1 MYDPKEYTVTVR
13 RINSGLTDNNYRSVL
28 RRVRLSDDVHIVLE
42 CSVDTLAEVLKQAQQ
57 VGLMTDQHQFLI
69 TTPDMHT
76 IDLEPF
82 QYSGT
87 NITGVRFVSPDNP
100 LVEQVTKAIAA
111 AASGAESPT
120 DDGAAEDDDDDA
132 DDDGDADSSARR
144 RGSAQ
149 RNRGSLEV
157 AVPGASADVSDGLTS
172 DKMRTHTA
180 LVYDAV
186 LLLTEALRQ
195 LSVEQIRVKHLIC
208 NSLESWDHGNS
219 ITNFM
224 RNVRFACE

>member
-28 RRVRLSDDVHIVLE
+28 RRVRLSTDVHIVLE

-87 NITGVRFVSPDNP
+87 NITGVRFVSPDNS
-100 LVEQVTKAIAA
+100 LVAEVTKAIAA
-111 AASGAESPT
+111 AAAGAETPT
-120 DDGAAEDDDDDA
+120 VDDTAANDEDDEEHHGA
-132 DDDGDADSSARR
+132 DDSSAEGRDSAQNA
-144 RGSAQ
+144 RGS
-149 RNRGSLEV
+149 SSEV
-157 AVPGASADVSDGLTS
+157 AVDISDGLTAER
-172 DKMRTHTA
+172 MRTHTA

-195 LSVEQIRVKHLIC
+195 LSVEQIRVKRLNC
-208 NSLESWDHGNS
+208 NSMESWEHGNS

-224 RNVRFACE
+224 RNVRIVL